1 MPALK
6 ALGVHVVTVCRAA
19 DVVVMMSVYV
29 LAYVVVSVTTDSCTV
44 AAGDAEQPEGVAVEK
59 GASVEDSVEDDA
71 VDEEEVEVELV
82 MVDSKT
88 VMTLVVIVSVEYS
101 TPVLVTV
108 AVQGF
113 VLYAKAT
120 CTPETQVDV
129 VLVKAVVGEACAM

>member
-44 AAGDAEQPEGVAVEK
+44 ATGEAEQAKGVAVEE

-120 CTPETQVDV
+120 CTPEIQVDV